1 MSLEENKAVIRRL
14 FEAEN
19 RRNLKVLD
27 ELIASDFIEG
37 RNTPFELR
45 GPEGYKQFVTMLFK
59 AFPDWH
65 ETIED
70 MIAEGDKVCVPVNAT
85 ATHTGEWNFLG
96 VTLVPT
102 GKKIAYT
109 AVNIWR
115 IVDGKVVERKS
126 IRDLLAF
133 LTQLGLVQ
141 PTEKGKKLFPD
152 DAK

>member
-1 MSLEENKAVIRRL
+1 VSLEENKAVIRRL

-19 RRNLKVLD
+19 NRNLAILD
-27 ELIASDFIEG
+27 ELIAPDFIEG

-59 AFPDWH
+59 GFPDWH

-70 MIAEGDKVCVPVNAT
+70 IIAEEDKVCVHLNVT

-96 VTLVPT
+96 VTLAPT
-102 GKKIAYT
+102 GKKITYT

-115 IVDGKVVERKS
+115 VVDGKIVERKS
-126 IRDLLAF
+126 VRDLLVF
-133 LTQLGLVQ
+133 LTQLGLIQ
-141 PTEKGKKLFPD
+141 PTEKGKKLFPENV
-152 DAK
+152 K

>member
-1 MSLEENKAVIRRL
+1 MSIEKNKAIIRKL

-19 RRNLKVLD
+19 KRNLAILD
-27 ELIASDFIEG
+27 ELIAPDFIEG

-59 AFPDWH
+59 GFPDWH

-70 MIAEGDKVCVPVNAT
+70 IIAEGDKICVLLKAT

-102 GKKIAYT
+102 GEKITYM

-115 IVDGKVVERKS
+115 VVNGKIVERKTVS
-126 IRDLLAF
+126 DLLAF
-133 LTQLGLVQ
+133 LTQLGLIE
-141 PTEKGKKLFPD
+141 PTEKGKKLFPSE
-152 DAK
+152 

>member
-19 RRNLKVLD
+19 KRNLAILD
-27 ELIASDFIEG
+27 ELIAPDFVEG
-37 RNTPFELR
+37 RDTPFELR

-59 AFPDWH
+59 GFPDWH

-70 MIAEGDKVCVPVNAT
+70 IIAEGDKVCVHLTAT

-102 GKKIAYT
+102 GKKITYA
-109 AVNIWR
+109 AVDIWR
-115 IVDGKVVERKS
+115 VVGDKIVERKS
-126 IRDLLAF
+126 VRDLLAF
-133 LTQLGLVQ
+133 LTQLGLVE
-141 PTEKGKKLFPD
+141 PTEKGKKLFP
-152 DAK
+152 

>member
-1 MSLEENKAVIRRL
+1 MPLEENKAIIRRL

-19 RRNLKVLD
+19 KRNLTMLD
-27 ELIASDFIEG
+27 ELIAPDFIEG

-45 GPEGYKQFVTMLFK
+45 GSEGYKQFVTALFK

-70 MIAEGDKVCVPVNAT
+70 IIAEGDKVCVLLNAT
-85 ATHTGEWNFLG
+85 ATHAGEWNFLG
-96 VTLVPT
+96 VTLAPT

-115 IVDGKVVERKS
+115 VVDGEVIERKS
-126 IRDLLAF
+126 VRDLLVF
-133 LTQLGLVQ
+133 LTQLGLIQ
-141 PTEKGKKLFPD
+141 PTEKGKKLFPQD
-152 DAK
+152 VK